1 MSDFDQLIK
10 EKINSKEYAYSA
22 KNWQSFTQK
31 AGWRRGFSLT
41 QWLLTVAAVVV
52 VAAGGG
58 LAYWLWAGG
67 KQSVDTRMQEQPTVE
82 AATAPAMETTES
94 TVEIPTEPATEVQS
108 DNAVNQ
114 TVTSGK
120 AASANNSS
128 APKAT
133 PEQHNTPAADTT
145 VTCNPPA
152 QKPVRRDRI
161 TRIFVID
168 PDTIP
173 SNDF

>member
-10 EKINSKEYAYSA
+10 EKVNSKEYAYSA

-41 QWLLTVAAVVV
+41 QWLLTGVAVVV

-58 LAYWLWAGG
+58 LAYWVWSGG
-67 KQSVDTRMQEQPTVE
+67 KQSVDTRLQEQPTVE
-82 AATAPAMETTES
+82 AATAPVAEVKTSTADISTETEMVTDV
-94 TVEIPTEPATEVQS
+94 TTA
-108 DNAVNQ
+108 Q

-120 AASANNSS
+120 AGTASHNT
-128 APKAT
+128 APKTT
-133 PEQHNTPAADTT
+133 PEQSSTPAADTVAASPT
-145 VTCNPPA
+145 PV
-152 QKPVRRDRI
+152 QKHVRRERI

>member
-22 KNWQSFTQK
+22 KNWQSFTKK

-41 QWLLTVAAVVV
+41 QWLLTAAAVVV

-82 AATAPAMETTES
+82 AATAPLMETPES
-94 TVEIPTEPATEVQS
+94 TVEILTEPATEAQA

-114 TVTSGK
+114 VITSGK
-120 AASANNSS
+120 TATANSSS

-133 PEQHNTPAADTT
+133 LEQYNTPAADTT
-145 VTCNPPA
+145 ATSNPPA